1 MKKLVT
7 FDLWETL
14 IIDTPDERAQR
25 RLRRIEL
32 VRREFARFGLSYTT
46 DQMTDAYDRS
56 WEDVRPLWDRRLDC
70 DMADQVTALLGRL
83 GAPEGALS
91 PADAEQVISVF
102 IQPFFELKPHFLE
115 GAATTVDAAR
125 RAGFTIGLISN
136 TGRTPGWALKQFLDE
151 GGVGEM
157 FDFMVFSNETRTRKP
172 GAAIF
177 HYAAGQAGIASGLH
191 IGDSYSADVEGA
203 LEAGWQSIW
212 ITPDTDGRDT
222 STLAAVWPDIAAG
235 TRFFQAV

>member
-32 VRREFARFGLSYTT
+32 VRREFARLGLSYTT
-46 DQMTDAYDRS
+46 DQMTAAYDSS
-56 WEDVRPLWDRRLDC
+56 WEDVRPLWNKRMDC
-70 DMADQVTALLGRL
+70 DIADQVTALLGRL
-83 GAPEGALS
+83 GAPEDALR

-172 GAAIF
+172 GSAIF
-177 HYAAGQAGIASGLH
+177 HYAAGRAGIASGLH

-203 LEAGWQSIW
+203 L
-212 ITPDTDGRDT
+212 
-222 STLAAVWPDIAAG
+222 AAVWPDIAAG
-235 TRFFQAV
+235 ARFFEAV